1 LAVRDVAI
9 RLWRHHVHRIPFP
22 TSVTIMSR
30 PPKGN
35 ETAGKIAVIWVWREA
50 IYFCKEDWTTQISL
64 IRFTK
69 LDFWRK
75 GLRAKNNGPS
85 AGAEGAGAADLLSN
99 STCTPA

>member
-1 LAVRDVAI
+1 
-9 RLWRHHVHRIPFP
+9 
-22 TSVTIMSR
+22 
-30 PPKGN
+30 
-35 ETAGKIAVIWVWREA
+35 VIWVRREA

-64 IRFTK
+64 IRFRK

>member
-1 LAVRDVAI
+1 
-9 RLWRHHVHRIPFP
+9 
-22 TSVTIMSR
+22 
-30 PPKGN
+30 
-35 ETAGKIAVIWVWREA
+35 VIWVRREA

-64 IRFTK
+64 IRFRK

-75 GLRAKNNGPS
+75 GLGPARIKRNGPS